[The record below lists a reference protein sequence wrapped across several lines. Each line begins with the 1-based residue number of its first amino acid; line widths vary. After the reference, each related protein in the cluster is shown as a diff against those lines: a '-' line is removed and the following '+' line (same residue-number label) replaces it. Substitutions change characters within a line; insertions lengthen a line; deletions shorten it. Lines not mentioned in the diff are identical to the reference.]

1 MYSMSLVLLQNFWW
15 IHEVIVC
22 VSLSGLIYFSLL
34 DKDMHLEEDEL
45 LARAIQ
51 ESLNVESPPRRNGSA
66 NGGNTYH
73 PPREPGTTNGGNA
86 YQPLPFMFSSGFRF
100 ISTWLLYYVEVCVD
114 MLIWTDVY
122 EIASKHINE
131 LVL

>member
-1 MYSMSLVLLQNFWW
+1 MKLL
-15 IHEVIVC
+15 C

-86 YQPLPFMFSSGFRF
+86 YQPPRENGTANGGNAYQPLPFMFSSGFRF
-100 ISTWLLYYVEVCVD
+100 ISILLLCYVEFCVD
-114 MLIWTDVY
+114 MLI
-122 EIASKHINE
+122 
-131 LVL
+131 

>member
-1 MYSMSLVLLQNFWW
+1 MKLL
-15 IHEVIVC
+15 C

-100 ISTWLLYYVEVCVD
+100 ISILLLYYVEFCVD
-114 MLIWTDVY
+114 ML
-122 EIASKHINE
+122 S
-131 LVL
+131 

>member
-1 MYSMSLVLLQNFWW
+1 MKLL
-15 IHEVIVC
+15 C

-66 NGGNTYH
+66 NGGNTYQ
-73 PPREPGTTNGGNA
+73 PPRENGTANGGNA

-100 ISTWLLYYVEVCVD
+100 ISILLLCYVEFCVD
-114 MLIWTDVY
+114 MLI
-122 EIASKHINE
+122 
-131 LVL
+131 